1 VSGKKLQKLRLKPLI
16 ESKFSMHENLQVIL
30 RSWRN
35 ISEINDWHFEEDKE
49 AINIAYINA
58 KGVKLFSATLTR
70 IENPS
75 DSADVTYTL
84 YYWGQTWNGIF
95 VGREERLLLYPAG
108 IDHIK
113 TLVNL
118 MSDEFNY
125 HEKQDSNRI
134 PRMQDAVLAYK
145 KVKSGGNNSIWL
157 RSDTMSPLTL
167 QKRVQHD

>member
-1 VSGKKLQKLRLKPLI
+1 
-16 ESKFSMHENLQVIL
+16 MHENLRLIL
-30 RSWRN
+30 TSWRN
-35 ISEINDWHFEEDKE
+35 ISEINDWVIEEDKE

-58 KGVKLFSATLTR
+58 QGVKLFSAILTR

-84 YYWGQTWNGIF
+84 YYWGQTWNAIF
-95 VGREERLLLYPAG
+95 VCREERLLLYPAG

-125 HEKQDSNRI
+125 YEKQDSNRI
-134 PRMQDAVLAYK
+134 PRIQDAVLAYRK
-145 KVKSGGNNSIWL
+145 IKPSGNNSIWL
-157 RSDTMSPLTL
+157 RSDTISQLTL